1 MTHFESPRMKPVC
14 EGTLPNT
21 SQSNRWSEAPLSQRL
36 SYIGKFIAITPSL
49 ESSIS
54 FIETLMASHLTSP
67 EGEIAFLVGDTR
79 AGKTTA
85 INEVIAETAVATGGE
100 IVSQFLGDQRDSEA
114 MVSVLVKTPDGW
126 ERPIVKIFVPK
137 APTFNGLLNDVLLAF
152 DIKLPKSA
160 TFAER
165 QLALGRQL
173 KGQATRLVIFDDT
186 QHICEQGKTS
196 AAYEGADVFKVL
208 AKTGQA
214 QILCVGLEHT
224 VEIKDANPQA
234 EWLGGEVHVVR
245 PHNLTADPLSPLATY
260 CATLNAQ
267 LPFDMESDLGKPEVF
282 LPLATY
288 CDGYEG
294 RIATM
299 VHLATRYAIVRNH
312 PSLTRS
318 VFENYLRDKLNVAD
332 QENPFLMTA
341 KALEKLPAL
350 VAAARKSRI
359 VSAEKRRSQG
369 KRDRTAF
376 GARGK

>member
-1 MTHFESPRMKPVC
+1 MPSRPIP
-14 EGTLPNT
+14 
-21 SQSNRWSEAPLSQRL
+21 WSDASLSERL
-36 SYIGKFIAITPSL
+36 SHLGKFIAVTPSL
-49 ESSIS
+49 QSSMS
-54 FIETLMASHLTSP
+54 FIQTLMASHLTAP
-67 EGEIAFLVGDTR
+67 EGEIAFLLGETR

-85 INEVIAETAVATGGE
+85 INEVIAETAEETGGK
-100 IVSQFLGDQRDSEA
+100 IVSQILDDQRDSEA
-114 MVSVLVKTPDGW
+114 MVSVLVKTPNGW
-126 ERPIVKIFVPK
+126 ERPLLKIFVPK

-214 QILCVGLEHT
+214 QVLCVGLEHT
-224 VEIKDANPQA
+224 IEIKDANPQA

-245 PHNLTADPLSPLATY
+245 PHDITAERSSSLAAY
-260 CATLNAQ
+260 CATLNAE
-267 LPFDMESDLGKPEVF
+267 LPFDTPSALGEPDVF
-282 LPLATY
+282 LPLGTY

-294 RIATM
+294 RIATI
-299 VHLATRYAIVRNH
+299 VRLASRYAIERNL
-312 PSLTRS
+312 PCLNRL
-318 VFENYLRDKLNVAD
+318 VLENYLRDKLQIAD
-332 QENPFLMTA
+332 RENPFRMTA
-341 KALEKLPAL
+341 EELERLPAL
-350 VAAARKSRI
+350 VVAARKDRI

-369 KRDRTAF
+369 KRNRTAF
-376 GARGK
+376 GARGR